1 VREAPLLN
9 KRLKLAAPGGQGT
22 IPFVIDHLVRRSLG
36 AIREAAVMTLKFL
49 CLSASVALIP
59 RPGNLSAQVGAF
71 DPVRAD
77 KTDRVVCYHHR
88 RYIVVQR
95 RATEVGSDL
104 FVRPAASGRCEPD
117 SLPGDFVW
125 RNKDAEY
132 FLGLRGDVLFIDSG
146 TGPDYRGLIV
156 IDLRTRRHLLH
167 TDYVGTPIAGPDSF
181 TIGVWRGSELPKLAP
196 GCPDTGMLP
205 GIDSLFWIDLRSGVL
220 RFAKRTRCAGRT

>member
-1 VREAPLLN
+1 MTFNLFW
-9 KRLKLAAPGGQGT
+9 LAASG
-22 IPFVIDHLVRRSLG
+22 
-36 AIREAAVMTLKFL
+36 
-49 CLSASVALIP
+49 ALILGP
-59 RPGNLSAQVGAF
+59 VRLRAQGEAF
-71 DPVRAD
+71 DAVTAD
-77 KTDRVVCYHHR
+77 KTDRVVCYHHA

-95 RATEVGSDL
+95 RGKEVGSDL

-146 TGPDYRGLIV
+146 TG
-156 IDLRTRRHLLH
+156 
-167 TDYVGTPIAGPDSF
+167 TDYVGTPIAVPDSF

-196 GCPDTGMLP
+196 GCPDTGMIP

-220 RFAKRTRCAGRT
+220 RFAKRTR

>member
-1 VREAPLLN
+1 MTFNPLW
-9 KRLKLAAPGGQGT
+9 LAAFG
-22 IPFVIDHLVRRSLG
+22 
-36 AIREAAVMTLKFL
+36 
-49 CLSASVALIP
+49 ALILGP
-59 RPGNLSAQVGAF
+59 VRLRAQGGAF
-71 DPVRAD
+71 DAVTAD
-77 KTDRVVCYHHR
+77 KTDRVVCYHHA

-95 RATEVGSDL
+95 RGKEVGSDL
-104 FVRPAASGRCEPD
+104 FVRPATSGRCEPD

-146 TGPDYRGLIV
+146 TGPDFRGLIV
-156 IDLRTRRHLLH
+156 INLRTRRQLLH

-196 GCPDTGMLP
+196 GCPDTGMIP

-220 RFAKRTRCAGRT
+220 RFGNRTRCAGRT